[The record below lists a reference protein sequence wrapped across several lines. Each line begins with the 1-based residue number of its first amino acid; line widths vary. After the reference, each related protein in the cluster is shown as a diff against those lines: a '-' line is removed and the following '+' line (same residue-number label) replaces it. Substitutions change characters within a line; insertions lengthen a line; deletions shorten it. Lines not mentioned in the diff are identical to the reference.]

1 MTDIDKVWDIL
12 ISYNVATEEELKLVV
27 CINGYNLQ
35 TLNDVLF
42 ARTGYRDINQFIES
56 MEE

>member
-1 MTDIDKVWDIL
+1 MTDIEEAWDIL
-12 ISYNVATEEELKLVV
+12 ISYNVATEEELKLIV

-42 ARTGYRDINQFIES
+42 ARTGYRDINQFLES